1 MQLINAIEE
10 GSNMSFIAKL
20 LTKGAN
26 KVLSKADK
34 KKLAD
39 EAKKAADL
47 KKNQKKP
54 ANTLQSK
61 SKTEQKE
68 SGMGTSSSA
77 RTMLAEIG
85 GKTSKQKKAY
95 NAKVKQYNEMKDKTT
110 EKAQLLKNSIND
122 MKKRLGFSKGGSA
135 TKKVPV
141 ISIGV
146 GMAEMPKGKAKMMRG
161 GMSGGKEHM
170 YAAGGMVKD
179 NPGLK
184 ALKAANPM
192 AYNKITGK

>member
-1 MQLINAIEE
+1 MKPSEAQKILENPKDHTVQER
-10 GSNMSFIAKL
+10 K
-20 LTKGAN
+20 
-26 KVLSKADK
+26 D
-34 KKLAD
+34 
-39 EAKKAADL
+39 AKKVM
-47 KKNQKKP
+47 
-54 ANTLQSK
+54 ANVGSL
-61 SKTEQKE
+61 EQ
-68 SGMGTSSSA
+68 
-77 RTMLAEIG
+77 
-85 GKTSKQKKAY
+85 
-95 NAKVKQYNEMKDKTT
+95 DKTAP
-110 EKAQLLKNSIND
+110 K
-122 MKKRLGFSKGGSA
+122 MSKGGKA

-184 ALKAANPM
+184 ALKAASPM

>member
-1 MQLINAIEE
+1 M
-10 GSNMSFIAKL
+10 
-20 LTKGAN
+20 
-26 KVLSKADK
+26 ADK
-34 KKLAD
+34 LSDKSTSQLNAMLNKGSGASQK
-39 EAKKAADL
+39 EVRAAITEL
-47 KKNQKKP
+47 KKRGEDTP
-54 ANTLQSK
+54 PPSLV
-61 SKTEQKE
+61 
-68 SGMGTSSSA
+68 MGG
-77 RTMLAEIG
+77 RR
-85 GKTSKQKKAY
+85 
-95 NAKVKQYNEMKDKTT
+95 EM
-110 EKAQLLKNSIND
+110 
-122 MKKRLGFSKGGSA
+122 SKGGKA

-184 ALKAANPM
+184 ALKSASPE